1 MSAHS
6 SIGLFPAGED
16 QQCQMNF
23 GHLPR
28 QINPKLPHSEKLHD
42 VDSFLVM
49 ISNAWNN
56 RKPPGTLELLLKE
69 RHKTSMPVL
78 AQNPGSP
85 AVKAAVQGERRGTL
99 ELSALCITRLTLA
112 LDEDRFSM

>member
-1 MSAHS
+1 
-6 SIGLFPAGED
+6 
-16 QQCQMNF
+16 
-23 GHLPR
+23 
-28 QINPKLPHSEKLHD
+28 
-42 VDSFLVM
+42 
-49 ISNAWNN
+49 
-56 RKPPGTLELLLKE
+56 
-69 RHKTSMPVL
+69 MPVL